1 MRILH
6 LTPGTGSF
14 FCGSCL
20 RDATLVKALRERG
33 HDALMMPLYLPF
45 VLEGDERGD
54 ADQPVH
60 LGGIN
65 LYLQQRLPALARL
78 PRWMRGWLDRPG
90 LLRWAA
96 RRASMT
102 DAAELGEL
110 AVSTLRGAEG
120 GAASEVLRLAHDLAL
135 LERPDVLCL
144 SNALLLGLAQPL
156 RRALGVP
163 IAVSLQGEAP
173 FLDGLPEPHRARAW
187 EILRRHAGDADAF
200 LAVSRYTAELMR
212 ERLGLAAERV
222 HVVHNGIE
230 LADFAE
236 APRAPEGPPTV
247 GFLAR
252 LCRDKGLPVLVDAW
266 LRLKESGTL
275 PGLRL
280 AACGAV
286 LAEDRALVD
295 ALRAEVRARGFGDDF
310 ELLPNVD
317 RATKLAFLRRLQ
329 VLSVPATYGES
340 FGLYLLEALASGVPV
355 VQPRH
360 GAFPELLEATGGG
373 ILCEPDDPASLAQA
387 LEHLLGDPE
396 LAADLGRRGREAVRR
411 SFSAAAMAEGVER
424 VLGLCPAARATAAV

>member
-14 FCGSCL
+14 YCGSCL
-20 RDATLVKALRERG
+20 RDATLVQALRERG

-45 VLEGDERGD
+45 VLERDERGD
-54 ADQPVH
+54 AQQPVH

-65 LYLQQRLPALARL
+65 LYLQQRLPAVGRL

-96 RRASMT
+96 RRASLT

-110 AVSTLRGAEG
+110 TVSTLRGEQG
-120 GAASEVLRLAHDLAL
+120 SGAGEVLHLAHDLAR

-156 RRALGVP
+156 QRALGVP

-187 EILRRHAGDADAF
+187 QVLREHAGDADAF
-200 LAVSRYTAELMR
+200 LAVSRYTADLMR
-212 ERLGLAAERV
+212 ARLALPAERV

-230 LADFAE
+230 LSDFPD
-236 APRAPEGPPTV
+236 APAAQGPPTV

-252 LCRDKGLPVLVDAW
+252 LCRDKGLPVLVEAW
-266 LRLKESGTL
+266 LRLKESGRF
-275 PGLRL
+275 PDLRL
-280 AACGAV
+280 AACGVV
-286 LAEDRALVD
+286 LAEDRALLD
-295 ALRAEVRARGFGDDF
+295 ALVDEVRARGFGADL
-310 ELLPNVD
+310 ELLANVD
-317 RATKLAFLRRLQ
+317 RPTKLAFLRRLC

-373 ILCEPDDPASLAQA
+373 LLCEPDDPASLAQA
-387 LEHLLGDPE
+387 LARLLADRE
-396 LAADLGRRGREAVRR
+396 LAAALGRRGREAVRR

-424 VLGLCPAARATAAV
+424 ALASIPAARPAEAV